1 MMNKLA
7 VGVIVL
13 SLAVGASPFIAD
25 HFLVK
30 NQGFS
35 FEANATAVNNTANQ
49 TKRIGIVTNSNM
61 RFGEVPVGMSVVK
74 FMNVSMP
81 KKGIFEVNSVGNIS
95 EMLDY
100 QESQYFEGNREIR
113 IEFNGTRPGYYNGSV
128 DIKTQVPL
136 NDIGQRWLDT
146 KYSLLH

>member
-1 MMNKLA
+1 MNKLA

-13 SLAVGASPFIAD
+13 SFAVGVSPFIAD
-25 HFLVK
+25 EFLITE
-30 NQGFS
+30 QSFS
-35 FEANATAVNNTANQ
+35 FDANATATNSTVNQ

-61 RFGEVPVGMSVVK
+61 RFGEVPTGMGVVK
-74 FMNVSMP
+74 FLNVSMP
-81 KKGIFEVNSVGNIS
+81 RKGIFEIGSVGNIS

-100 QESQYFEGNREIR
+100 QESYYFEGNKEIK
-113 IEFNGTRPGYYNGSV
+113 IEFNGTRPSYYNGSV